1 MPWNNKPNGLPKMK
15 GLPGLKKLPEYTDN
29 NLNTPLAMP
38 GAPPAMSTDR
48 LASPAALA
56 APRRPSIPGAPEQ
69 HPELSPRAQKFRR
82 LAGILGPK
90 K

>member
-1 MPWNNKPNGLPKMK
+1 MAWNNKPAGLGK
-15 GLPGLKKLPEYTDN
+15 LPGLKPLPDEYTDN
-29 NLNTPLAMP
+29 NLNSPMSMP
-38 GAPPAMSTDR
+38 SNPPAMSTDR

-56 APRRPSIPGAPEQ
+56 TPRRPAIPGAPSQ
-69 HPELSPRAQKFRR
+69 HPELSPRAQRFRR